1 MSGKVLLLAL
11 CALALAVPAA
21 EPAARPVRIL
31 LAISGNGT
39 SSLLTSS
46 DGVRFGAPVA
56 SWAGSQPAPVR
67 RGSILYVYDRPTLN
81 ADGLSGTVHRFAVG
95 AGGSLA
101 EKAAVPYTV
110 QLGSPEDAARAT
122 AGSFA
127 PGFAVDENGAL
138 VLLYSL
144 RFEPATNACPVTGQA
159 CVKLRTATEVSGSDG
174 TAFAGDPGNRVVISV
189 APAATLGPPALFR
202 TATGWAA
209 LLRGPAGCLH
219 LLTGRD
225 LRGKYEDGCVAHLSP
240 GSPSALWGPARPGV
254 PAVRRSRRTGRP
266 HGQPAARDGRDPA
279 VPAARRRRSAGVRT
293 GRSEYALERVRAAP
307 GAALA
312 SVVIVRSI

>member
-127 PGFAVDENGAL
+127 PSFAVDENGAL

-225 LRGKYEDGCVAHLSP
+225 LRGKYKDGCVAHLSP
-240 GSPSALWGPARPGV
+240 GSPSALWGPAVREYRLYGV
-254 PAVRRSRRTGRP
+254 ANGRVVRMISRRLGAVVTRRFRPLDVAGRP
-266 HGQPAARDGRDPA
+266 AFARVAANTP
-279 VPAARRRRSAGVRT
+279 
-293 GRSEYALERVRAAP
+293 
-307 GAALA
+307 
-312 SVVIVRSI
+312 

>member
-1 MSGKVLLLAL
+1 MSGKVLLLGL

-127 PGFAVDENGAL
+127 PSFAVDENGAL

-144 RFEPATNACPVTGQA
+144 RFEPATNACPVSRTGLRQA
-159 CVKLRTATEVSGSDG
+159 PHRDRG
-174 TAFAGDPGNRVVISV
+174 
-189 APAATLGPPALFR
+189 LGQR
-202 TATGWAA
+202 RHR
-209 LLRGPAGCLH
+209 LRGRPRQPR
-219 LLTGRD
+219 RD
-225 LRGKYEDGCVAHLSP
+225 Q
-240 GSPSALWGPARPGV
+240 
-254 PAVRRSRRTGRP
+254 RRSRGHPRPARALPHRDRLGCAPPRAGRLPPPP
-266 HGQPAARDGRDPA
+266 HGARPTR
-279 VPAARRRRSAGVRT
+279 
-293 GRSEYALERVRAAP
+293 
-307 GAALA
+307 
-312 SVVIVRSI
+312 

>member
-127 PGFAVDENGAL
+127 PSFAVDENGAL

-225 LRGKYEDGCVAHLSP
+225 LRGKYEDGCVARLSP
-240 GSPSALWGPARPGV
+240 GSPSALWGPLVREYRLYGV
-254 PAVRRSRRTGRP
+254 VGGRVVRMVSRRLGTVVTRRFRPLDVAGRP
-266 HGQPAARDGRDPA
+266 AFARVAANM
-279 VPAARRRRSAGVRT
+279 S
-293 GRSEYALERVRAAP
+293 
-307 GAALA
+307 
-312 SVVIVRSI
+312 

>member
-1 MSGKVLLLAL
+1 MPRARLAPMSGKVLLLAL

-21 EPAARPVRIL
+21 EPATRPVRIL

-127 PGFAVDENGAL
+127 PSFAVDENGAL
-138 VLLYSL
+138 
-144 RFEPATNACPVTGQA
+144 RPAVQPPI
-159 CVKLRTATEVSGSDG
+159 R
-174 TAFAGDPGNRVVISV
+174 AGDECLPGHRTGLRQ
-189 APAATLGPPALFR
+189 APHRDRGLGQR
-202 TATGWAA
+202 RHG
-209 LLRGPAGCLH
+209 LRGRPRQPR
-219 LLTGRD
+219 RD
-225 LRGKYEDGCVAHLSP
+225 QRRSGGHP
-240 GSPSALWGPARPGV
+240 RPARAFPHRDRLGCAPPRAGRLPPPPHGAR
-254 PAVRRSRRTGRP
+254 PARQVQGAASSPTCPRGARLRSGARRSGEYGCT
-266 HGQPAARDGRDPA
+266 ASSADGSSA
-279 VPAARRRRSAGVRT
+279 WSAGGS
-293 GRSEYALERVRAAP
+293 GRS
-307 GAALA
+307 
-312 SVVIVRSI
+312 

>member
-1 MSGKVLLLAL
+1 MSGKVLLLGL

-21 EPAARPVRIL
+21 DTATRPVRIL
-31 LAISGNGT
+31 LALSGNGT

-67 RGSILYVYDRPTLN
+67 RGAILYVYDRPTLN
-81 ADGLSGTVHRFAVG
+81 ADGLSGTVHRFAIG
-95 AGGSLA
+95 AGGSLT

-110 QLGSPEDAARAT
+110 QLGSPEDVARAT

-127 PGFAVDENGAL
+127 PSFAVDENGAL
-138 VLLYSL
+138 VLLYGL
-144 RFEPATNACPVTGQA
+144 RFEPATNACPASGKS
-159 CVKLRTATEVSGSDG
+159 CVKVRTATEVTGSDG
-174 TAFAGDPGNRVVISV
+174 TAFTGDPGNRVVISV

-209 LLRGPAGCLH
+209 LLRGPAACLH

-225 LRGKYEDGCVAHLSP
+225 LRGKYTDRCVAEQAP
-240 GSPSALWGPARPGV
+240 ATPSALWGPVVREYRLYGV
-254 PAVRRSRRTGRP
+254 VGGRVVRMVSRRLGTVVTRRFRPLDVAGRP
-266 HGQPAARDGRDPA
+266 SFARVAAN
-279 VPAARRRRSAGVRT
+279 
-293 GRSEYALERVRAAP
+293 AP
-307 GAALA
+307 
-312 SVVIVRSI
+312 